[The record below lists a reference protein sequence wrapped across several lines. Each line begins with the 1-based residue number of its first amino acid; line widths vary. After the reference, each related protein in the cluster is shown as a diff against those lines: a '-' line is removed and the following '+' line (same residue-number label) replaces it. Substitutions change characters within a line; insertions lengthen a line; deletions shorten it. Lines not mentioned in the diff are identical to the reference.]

1 MARLK
6 PATEIHIPK
15 TYRED
20 FSLKEIKTRSKKPEE
35 KFNWKVFI
43 LDTALIVGSVFIPE
57 SAPIVLPARLLRM
70 GKYAEYVLS
79 GLNKLAK
86 FPGVKPFL
94 GSAIQEAKTVGVLW
108 TGEKV
113 ASKFMDIKVQDPVDT
128 FLNFYIGRGFFSA
141 FGRALKAGYLTKK
154 HADFINQIV
163 GQKFPLSKKTKT
175 LVDTFYKTFTGR
187 PPEAFHFF
195 NSIGNFDT
203 QLMSKSAQDIITKAF
218 ENPKVKEEFIQ
229 FSNNVMKELI
239 KENEKVSHL
248 KIEEV
253 APKLIS
259 LFWKD
264 DIGKGYLYLAF
275 IEAVHHSKT
284 PYKAAHEEIW
294 GLLKTLYKEAPEK
307 HRLWEE
313 AKKAFVQNNKSLV
326 SSELDTLYSKF
337 KVTKK
342 LMEPKFLERG
352 KKFLN
357 AVLDPKLSRSTR
369 FSILGYLLRP
379 LLQEREGN
387 FIYLL
392 RDFGIK
398 ITKKDL
404 EKIGKAF
411 EAGEYRG
418 LQVLGEIIANKATT
432 LTPIRSKLTEFFNG
446 DFSNFWA
453 YRTKVEEPFIRE
465 FFDNF
470 YIPRAGIYHPL
481 RGIAI
486 EEYERPIRDMVE
498 TEILEFIRNELPL
511 YITVYTPL
519 RAMKPRMI
527 PTLENAL
534 IEGIGVLTK
543 QLGRKIE
550 TMGADEIAS
559 YFYKNFRLTGGMT
572 IFDAISNKFFIP
584 IYLNRLYYKL
594 DELVRNPQF
603 MKVLSDF
610 NVKPVTYSQWGKT
623 WEITSGI
630 QEAIRDYYYINT
642 GRFQALAEK
651 GKLYPINWA
660 LKRLFLLFSPF
671 FHATTLT
678 LNALSMNM
686 QPLTKGKIFL
696 YSLIDAFKAVARG
709 YDKKEHAYMTA
720 KVYEMTEALR
730 KKGYDIPD
738 LIVSGYYEGEKAF
751 AEYLGTMTHHFKEMV
766 KKGDLKELAEV
777 IKELEKID
785 PKMVKNQIWNIIRA
799 PERWLWSGYYQ
810 GLKIRTAYQLIR
822 EFEKGIISEAEL
834 ARSLKSINNIFG
846 GWHGWHFIHPNWGKT
861 YRLLFFAPDWYM
873 CLFNNFR
880 TWITKESP
888 LVHNFYPMLLRMRFY
903 IASNLMYA
911 ITGKHPLDDLDLT
924 NPKDWASLFFEKWLD
939 LFKIRL
945 PIMDQ
950 SGHLRFLTIDI
961 AGPEV
966 EPLEMLGI
974 LQFMKNFYKIIER
987 PGATIDQRISALVFN
1002 LPIATGKEILKYW
1015 FRKASMT
1022 ARLLF
1027 KLHDSLI
1034 REKPEE
1040 KLFYDPTEPVGG
1052 FIQTFTPLIFLQWF
1066 GLRYPYYMTPETK
1079 NIVRFWQVLTAF
1091 STKIWAHETL
1101 TDVIFKY
1108 RHNESFLSDYLP
1120 KWFED
1125 YNKIKKAELKR
1136 EFLKKFIPAE
1146 EGFVESLGHRYFK
1159 EYFDPWIIKHKDKTL
1174 SEIKKEGKKL
1184 KVEMIEDIEKTA
1196 LPGNLKARLIRFIHN
1211 NYDNE
1216 ITKRYKVL
1224 NKEKVREEIEKT
1236 LEEEEVE

>member
-15 TYRED
+15 TYKED
-20 FSLKEIKTRSKKPEE
+20 FSLKEVKTKSGKSEE
-35 KFNWKVFI
+35 KFDWKGFA
-43 LDTALIVGSVFIPE
+43 LDTALIISSTLIPE

-86 FPGVKPFL
+86 FPGVRTFL

-113 ASKFMDIKVQDPVDT
+113 ASKFMDIKVQDPVET

-163 GQKFPLSKKTKT
+163 GQKIPLSKKTKT

-203 QLMSKSAQDIITKAF
+203 QLMSKSVQDIVTNAFKNPEVRKEFIKFSNDLEKKLITKYT
-218 ENPKVKEEFIQ
+218 EET
-229 FSNNVMKELI
+229 KI
-239 KENEKVSHL
+239 KET
-248 KIEEV
+248 I
-253 APKLIS
+253 PKLIS

-264 DIGKGYLYLAF
+264 DLGKGYLYATF
-275 IEAVHHSKT
+275 IEAVKHPET
-284 PYKAAHEEIW
+284 PYKNAYEEIW
-294 GLLKTLYKEAPEK
+294 GTLKTLYKETPEK
-307 HRLWEE
+307 HKIWEE
-313 AKKAFVQNNKSLV
+313 AKEAFVENNKLLV
-326 SSELDTLYSKF
+326 KSELEKLYKQF
-337 KVTKK
+337 KTIKE
-342 LMEPKFLERG
+342 LTEPKLLERG
-352 KKFLN
+352 RKFL
-357 AVLDPKLSRSTR
+357 AIVLDPKRINRSTR
-369 FSILGYLLRP
+369 FSIFGYLLRP
-379 LLQEREGN
+379 LLQEKEGN
-387 FIYLL
+387 FVDLL
-392 RDFGIK
+392 KDFGIE
-398 ITKKDL
+398 ITGKDL
-404 EKIGKAF
+404 ERIKKTF
-411 EAGEYRG
+411 EIGEYSG
-418 LQVLGEIIANKATT
+418 LITLGKIIANKATT
-432 LTPIRSKLTEFFNG
+432 LAPIKSKLMEFFKG
-446 DFSNFWA
+446 DFSNFLS
-453 YRTKVEEPFIRE
+453 YRTKTEEPFIRK
-465 FFDNF
+465 FFENF
-470 YIPRAGIYHPL
+470 YIPRVGIYHPL
-481 RGIAI
+481 RKIAI
-486 EEYERPIRDMVE
+486 EEYERPINNMVE
-498 TEILEFIRNELPL
+498 TEVLEFIQNELPL

-519 RAMKPRMI
+519 KAMKPRTI

-534 IEGIGVLTK
+534 IEGIDILIN

-550 TMGADEIAS
+550 TMGVDEIAS
-559 YFYKNFRLTGGMT
+559 YLHKNFSLTGGMT
-572 IFDAISNKFFIP
+572 IFDWISNKFFIP

-594 DELVRNPQF
+594 DELVKNP
-603 MKVLSDF
+603 KVMETLSDF
-610 NVKPVTYSQWGKT
+610 NIKPVIYSQWGKT
-623 WEITSGI
+623 WKITSGI

-642 GRFQALAEK
+642 GRMQVIAGR
-651 GKLYPINWA
+651 GKLYPVNWV

-678 LNALSMNM
+678 LNALSINM
-686 QPLTKGKIFL
+686 QPLTKGKILL

-709 YDKKEHAYMTA
+709 YDKKEHAYITA

-730 KKGYDIPD
+730 KKGYNIPD
-738 LIVSGYYEGEKAF
+738 LIVSGYYEGEKVF
-751 AEYLGTMTHHFKEMV
+751 AEYLGAMSYHLKDMI
-766 KKGDLKELAEV
+766 KKGDLKELADV
-777 IKELEKID
+777 IKELEKFD
-785 PKMVKNQIWNIIRA
+785 PKIIKNQIWNIIRA

-810 GLKIRTAYQLIR
+810 GLKVRTAYQLIR

-861 YRLLFFAPDWYM
+861 YRLLLFAPDWYI

-880 TWITKESP
+880 TWITNESP

-924 NPKDWASLFFEKWLD
+924 NPKDWASLFFEKWTD

-945 PIMDQ
+945 PIIDV
-950 SGHLRFLTIDI
+950 SKHLKLLTFDVL
-961 AGPEV
+961 GPEV
-966 EPLEMLGI
+966 EPLEMIGL
-974 LQFMKNFYKIIER
+974 LQFMKNFYKILEQ
-987 PGATIDQRISALVFN
+987 PGASIDQKIMALVFN

-1027 KLHDSLI
+1027 KLHDSLVK
-1034 REKPEE
+1034 EKSEE
-1040 KLFYDPTEPVGG
+1040 KLFYDPTEPIVG
-1052 FIQTFTPLIFLQWF
+1052 FIQTFSPLIFLQWF

-1101 TDVIFKY
+1101 TDLIY
-1108 RHNESFLSDYLP
+1108 ENRYNERFLSEQLP
-1120 KWFED
+1120 KWFKD
-1125 YNKIKKAELKR
+1125 YDEIKKAMIEKGYLKR
-1136 EFLKKFIPAE
+1136 FIPAE
-1146 EGFVESLGHRYFK
+1146 VGFIKSLGHRYFK
-1159 EYFDPWIIKHKDKTL
+1159 TYFDPWIIRYKDKTL
-1174 SEIKKEGKKL
+1174 SEIKEEGKEI
-1184 KVEMIEDIEKTA
+1184 KVRMIEDIEKTA
-1196 LPGNLKARLIRFIHN
+1196 LPVDLKTKLIKFIHN
-1211 NYDNE
+1211 NYDKE
-1216 ITKRYKVL
+1216 ITQRYVVL
-1224 NKEKVREEIEKT
+1224 NKEKAREEIEKA
-1236 LEEEEVE
+1236 LEKEEVE